1 MSLLDDEAQVRELLA
16 PLNRVEPVKLLH
28 ERRSRR
34 PVLIA
39 GLVAVALLATGVAI
53 AAGFD
58 PFAGIG
64 TADHAQ
70 RPQDVLAPSI
80 VARLDSLNARA
91 GLGRLVPAS
100 ERLLG
105 HLASGRRIYVA
116 GTSKDQLAI
125 LAILVTDHGRLV
137 LASYGA
143 PLTQSEPVTISSSVR
158 VKNGPNA
165 TPPLSYGIAR
175 DGITAV
181 SFTAHGREQTVPVK
195 NNVWFYEGNSNV
207 LASITIHYANG
218 STRTLTH

>member
-1 MSLLDDEAQVRELLA
+1 MNLLDDEAQVRELLA
-16 PLNRVEPVKLLH
+16 PLNRIEPVKLLQ

-34 PVLIA
+34 PVLIT
-39 GLVAVALLATGVAI
+39 GLIAVALLATGVAI

-64 TADHAQ
+64 TADHPQ
-70 RPQDVLAPSI
+70 RPQDVLAPNI
-80 VARLDSLNARA
+80 VARFDAFNARA
-91 GLGRLVPAS
+91 GLGRILPAS

-105 HLASGRRIYVA
+105 QLASGRRIYVA
-116 GTSKDQLAI
+116 GTSKGQ

-137 LASYGA
+137 SASYGA
-143 PLTQSEPVTISSSVR
+143 PLTQSEPVTISSFGR
-158 VKNGPNA
+158 VKNGPHA

-181 SFTAHGREQTVPVK
+181 SFTAHGREKTVPVK
-195 NNVWFYEGNSNV
+195 DNVWFYEGNSNV